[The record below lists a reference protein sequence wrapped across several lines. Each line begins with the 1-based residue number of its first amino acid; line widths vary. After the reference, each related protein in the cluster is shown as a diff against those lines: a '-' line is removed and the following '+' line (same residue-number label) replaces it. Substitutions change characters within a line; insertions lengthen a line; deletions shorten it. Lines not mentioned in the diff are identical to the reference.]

1 MHAADAL
8 RRGAA
13 PIFRAV
19 PVVRRLEPWIV
30 LVPLV
35 LVQWAAVAVF
45 ASSASRNGW
54 LFYQGGDQTYY
65 YTGAW
70 MLANG
75 ELPPAWVGHGWS
87 VLLAPIA
94 LVAGPNVLEAL
105 PAIVLL
111 QVGLLLPLALLC
123 VYGIAASFGGRLL
136 GYVAAAAWIAAPFA
150 VIPLWDERYHE
161 RYVELFLPQAL
172 GLTGLADFPS
182 MVTLLASAFFVVR
195 TLRTGAA
202 ADALLA
208 GLLAGFAAALKPAN
222 LLFLAAPVLALAL
235 ARRPRAV
242 GLFAAAVAPSLATL
256 ALWKWLGLGHV
267 PALARPEARLAGDSL
282 LGASLPAAS
291 ILDPLTRYVEL
302 DWDNLHQAYIEL
314 REFFWSARLVQW
326 LPLAGVVAV
335 ARRSIPTAALLAF
348 WLGAFFLVK
357 GTYELSTIASGSIFR
372 ILMPAFPAYF
382 VLAAAVPLLVP
393 VAGPRLA
400 DRFAAAPARPL
411 RHGHAAVAAAAVV
424 LVLVPLA
431 LVAGAQRAPEERTAL
446 GHGQNLLLPVDG
458 TLALS
463 LEDSTLRWSAREGE
477 TSVFYRVLRAP
488 EGTGI
493 SCAAPGT
500 RSRLCDLA
508 MEVVGTTRGTSWELP
523 PGGEAA
529 TYRIAVAANW
539 RDDTELG
546 DMVALSPPVSAAR
559 P

>member
-13 PIFRAV
+13 PLLRAA

-35 LVQWAAVAVF
+35 LVQWAAVAAF
-45 ASSASRNGW
+45 ALSVERNGW

-87 VLLAPIA
+87 VMLAPIA
-94 LVAGPNVLEAL
+94 FFAGPNVLDAL
-105 PAIVLL
+105 PAIVLF

-136 GYVAAAAWIAAPFA
+136 GYAAAAAWIAAPFA

-182 MVTLLASAFFVVR
+182 MVALLVSAFFVVR

-208 GLLAGFAAALKPAN
+208 GVAAGFAAAVKPAN

-235 ARRPRAV
+235 ARRPRAL

-256 ALWKWLGLGHV
+256 VLWKWLGLGHV
-267 PALARPEARLAGDSL
+267 PALAQPEARLAGGAA
-282 LGASLPAAS
+282 LGAALPAAS

-302 DWDNLHQAYIEL
+302 DWENLHRAYIEL

-335 ARRSIPTAALLAF
+335 ARRSIPTATLLAL

-357 GTYELSTIASGSIFR
+357 GTYELSTISSGSIFR

-382 VLAAAVPLLVP
+382 VLAAAIPLLVP

-400 DRFAAAPARPL
+400 DRFAAAAPGRL
-411 RHGHAAVAAAAVV
+411 RHGHAAVAAAAIA
-424 LVLVPLA
+424 LVLVPLV
-431 LVAGAQRAPEERTAL
+431 LVAGAGQAPEERAVVA
-446 GHGQNLLLPVDG
+446 HQDNLLLPVDE
-458 TLALS
+458 TLAPS
-463 LEDSTLRWSAREGE
+463 LDGATLRWSAPDGGPA
-477 TSVFYRVLRAP
+477 VFYRVLRAP
-488 EGTGI
+488 GATGI
-493 SCAAPGT
+493 TCASPGA
-500 RSRLCDLA
+500 RARLCDLA
-508 MEVVGTTRGTSWELP
+508 MEIVATTRETTLRVP
-523 PGGEAA
+523 PGGEGA

-539 RDDTELG
+539 RDDPDLG
-546 DMVALSPPVSAAR
+546 DMLALSPPVSAAR